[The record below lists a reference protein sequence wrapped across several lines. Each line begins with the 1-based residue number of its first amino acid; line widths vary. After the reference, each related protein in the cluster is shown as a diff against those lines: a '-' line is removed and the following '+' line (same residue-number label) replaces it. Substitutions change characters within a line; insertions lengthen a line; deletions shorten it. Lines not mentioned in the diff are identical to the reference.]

1 MLFILSFLL
10 FLGQGLG
17 FQNSWTDPVPGSFE
31 LPSFTTFDY
40 KWQDHNF
47 SDLEKESIVYIFH
60 PLDNTAARTRER
72 NLKELNAVHAI
83 VPVFAITE
91 EGNWGSNREIEKRIE
106 PQYPVL
112 FSQPDLKLEAWIK
125 TWNKSI
131 PAALL
136 VQNGTVVAHGEPFA
150 MLMLVLDLKNNI
162 DIPTFANSGL
172 LGFWS
177 QSPFTSIASE
187 KIEPETNIAD
197 WMEWKELNSKEAS
210 LGDVKEEGVLML
222 KWSAKIGQSA
232 KKNLI
237 GSWLN
242 RVIKTK
248 PPENQTI
255 NSWLSKPLA
264 EIQRMETL
272 SQDSYG
278 WINFLNQ
285 NFKQASVFFKEDA
298 VLQEGFMSSISKV
311 NSLLSKG
318 LDPDLENP
326 HEVLPA
332 YFQEIFEEASAS
344 IRAPLFGYL
353 NSMVEK
359 QKQWWPESDP
369 PLQWFFL
376 KGVGAFFGENKEDA
390 IIHFDK
396 IKQDPVWMGIL
407 EKWGVDGL

>member
-1 MLFILSFLL
+1 
-10 FLGQGLG
+10 
-17 FQNSWTDPVPGSFE
+17 
-31 LPSFTTFDY
+31 
-40 KWQDHNF
+40 
-47 SDLEKESIVYIFH
+47 
-60 PLDNTAARTRER
+60 
-72 NLKELNAVHAI
+72 LKELNAVHAI

-222 KWSAKIGQSA
+222 KWSAKIEQSA

-255 NSWLSKPLA
+255 NSWLSEPLA

>member
-187 KIEPETNIAD
+187 EIEPETNIAD

-222 KWSAKIGQSA
+222 KWSAKIEQSA

-255 NSWLSKPLA
+255 NSWLSEPLA

>member
-222 KWSAKIGQSA
+222 KWSAKIEQSA

-255 NSWLSKPLA
+255 NSWLSEPLA